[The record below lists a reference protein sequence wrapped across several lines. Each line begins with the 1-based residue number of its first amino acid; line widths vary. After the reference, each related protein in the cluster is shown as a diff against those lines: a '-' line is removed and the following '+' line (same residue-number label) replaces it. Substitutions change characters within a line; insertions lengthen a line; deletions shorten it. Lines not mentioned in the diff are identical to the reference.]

1 MDNRINI
8 TQAIHPVRNI
18 NSPKN
23 TVRAN
28 SRDSAAFKGIL
39 EKKLESSNTIKF
51 SKHAQDR
58 LNSRSIMLSD
68 KELNQLAEGV
78 KKAEEKGARDSLI
91 MLNDIAYVVSIKNKT
106 VITAV
111 DNNSLEERI
120 FTNIDSAV
128 FMD

>member
-1 MDNRINI
+1 MDNRINF

-28 SRDSAAFKGIL
+28 SRDSAAFKEIL

-111 DNNSLEERI
+111 DNNSLEERV